1 MNKLYTSQIDITSNF
16 ELFLKKAVPNIRKTQ
31 LNIIPSIMFGM
42 IISESCSSSDIAK
55 QLKDDA
61 FNYVQFNSKIKRIN
75 RFWNN
80 KLFEPSTFF
89 KSIITFVLN
98 TYHKKHSDNRVH
110 IIFDHMFSHDNY
122 TVFMLTMRIAS
133 QGIPFTF
140 KCFDGNNDDAF
151 SLNTLQSCIK
161 DVSDLFKNRGFELIF
176 LADRWFSSTKL
187 LDFID
192 SLGHTYCVRLKGNI
206 KVYKDGIMTKAKKL
220 KHRKFKSVI
229 HKDVSI
235 TDKRYKT
242 NLIYS
247 ASINTST
254 PWIIVTNG
262 DPKRAIKDYG
272 YRFGGVE
279 SVFKN
284 QKSNGF
290 HLNNINNASIKAFTT
305 MYTILCT
312 CQLYLTI
319 LGTDFSKNTRCYSKV
334 KIETHKTYIKD
345 GRKVRKRVMSLFNTG
360 LTLFHLAFQS
370 SFYIRLPFSFILYD
384 V

>member
-1 MNKLYTSQIDITSNF
+1 MKF
-16 ELFLKKAVPNIRKTQ
+16 FLNGT
-31 LNIIPSIMFGM
+31 
-42 IISESCSSSDIAK
+42 
-55 QLKDDA
+55 
-61 FNYVQFNSKIKRIN
+61 
-75 RFWNN
+75 
-80 KLFEPSTFF
+80 
-89 KSIITFVLN
+89 
-98 TYHKKHSDNRVH
+98 
-110 IIFDHMFSHDNY
+110 
-122 TVFMLTMRIAS
+122 
-133 QGIPFTF
+133 
-140 KCFDGNNDDAF
+140 CF
-151 SLNTLQSCIK
+151 
-161 DVSDLFKNRGFELIF
+161 
-176 LADRWFSSTKL
+176 
-187 LDFID
+187 
-192 SLGHTYCVRLKGNI
+192 
-206 KVYKDGIMTKAKKL
+206 KAKKL